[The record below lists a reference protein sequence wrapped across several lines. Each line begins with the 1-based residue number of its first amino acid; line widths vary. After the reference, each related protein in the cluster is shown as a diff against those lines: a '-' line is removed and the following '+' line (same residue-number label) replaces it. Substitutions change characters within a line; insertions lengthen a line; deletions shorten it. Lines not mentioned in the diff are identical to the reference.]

1 MEFEKAV
8 DLILRLEGGYSID
21 AQDRG
26 GETKFGVSKRAFPH
40 INIKDLT
47 KEDAIEIY
55 RIYYWDKIRI
65 GEMPPEVRL
74 AVFDCAVN
82 QGHIRAVSFVQK
94 SLGVL
99 NDGIVGPVTLAA
111 FSEQSPKLF
120 LSNFVMRRFEAYAKN
135 DQWSVYGR
143 GWMKRLM
150 EITVRSLAL
159 S

>member
-1 MEFEKAV
+1 MTFEKCV
-8 DLILRLEGGYSID
+8 ELILRLEGGYSND
-21 AQDRG
+21 PQDRG
-26 GETKFGVSKRAFPH
+26 GETRWGVSKRAFPH

-82 QGHIRAVSFVQK
+82 QGHIRAVSFLQK

-99 NDGIVGPVTLAA
+99 NDGIVGPDTLAA
-111 FSEQSPKLF
+111 FSSQSPKLF
-120 LSNFVMRRFEAYAKN
+120 LSNFLMRRFEAYARN
-135 DQWSVYGR
+135 DQWSIYGR

-150 EITVRSLAL
+150 EVSIRSLAL